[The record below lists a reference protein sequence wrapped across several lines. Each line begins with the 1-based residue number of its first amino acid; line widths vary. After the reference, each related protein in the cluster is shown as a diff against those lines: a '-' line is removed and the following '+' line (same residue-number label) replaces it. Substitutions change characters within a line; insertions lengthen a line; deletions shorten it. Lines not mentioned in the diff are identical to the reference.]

1 MFRVISQS
9 IRYKMLVLVLATNL
23 VALMVTGTAFLAYD
37 LRNYREMWVS
47 ELVTQG
53 DILSRATAPA
63 LEFDDPKSADAYLA
77 LFEAHP
83 RITAVVIYN
92 ARGKL
97 FAQYQSKDAGLA
109 ELPSLPEAE
118 GVRVEGSEI
127 VLFRRIAENNEIL
140 GTVYLRAQLQFLDHL
155 AGVLAILAAMMLVS
169 VLAALLKLRWLRN
182 MVVRPIMAVTGVARQ
197 VMTQRDFSLRVQKT
211 SEDEI
216 GYLVEAFNEMLAE
229 LGRRS
234 EVNQAAQRE
243 LEHEVAERL
252 RAEDELRRLNLE
264 LEQRVTSRTEQLASV
279 NKELEAFSYSVS
291 HDLRAPLRAIAGF
304 ANLLIKD
311 HAEDLNKEAQRK
323 LGVIVGE
330 SHRMGSLIDDLLAF
344 SRLGRK
350 TMQTTELDMTEL
362 VRGVH
367 EALVQQHQGTP
378 VNFRL
383 GTLPRGNG
391 DRILLGQVWTNL
403 LSNAF
408 KFSSRREQPLV
419 EVNAITDE
427 KEHIYFVRDNGVGF
441 DPRYQSKLFEVFQRL
456 HDSSEFPGTG
466 VGLAL
471 VQRIISRHGGRVWAE
486 GRPDAGATFYF
497 TLPKEQSHERV

>member
-1 MFRVISQS
+1 MLRTISQS
-9 IRYKMLVLVLATNL
+9 IRYKLLVLVLGTNL
-23 VALMVTGTAFLAYD
+23 VALIVTGTVFLIYD
-37 LRNYREMWVS
+37 LRNYREMWVN

-63 LEFDDPKSADAYLA
+63 LEFDDPKSANVYLA
-77 LFEAHP
+77 LIEARP
-83 RITAVVIYN
+83 QITAAAIYN

-97 FAQYQSKDAGLA
+97 FAQYQSRDAQVTA
-109 ELPSLPEAE
+109 LPALPEAE
-118 GVRVEGSEI
+118 GVRVNGSEI
-127 VLFRRIAENNEIL
+127 VVFRRIAENNEIL
-140 GTVYLRAQLQFLDHL
+140 GTVYLRAQLQFNKQL
-155 AGVLAILAAMMLVS
+155 AGVLVILAAVMLVS
-169 VLAALLKLRWLRN
+169 VFAAFIKLRWLRN
-182 MVVRPIMAVTGVARQ
+182 MVIQPIVAVTEIARQ
-197 VMTQRDFSLRVQKT
+197 VLTRRDYSQRVQKT
-211 SEDEI
+211 GEDEI

-229 LGRRS
+229 VGRRIDAH
-234 EVNQAAQRE
+234 QDAQRA
-243 LEHEVAERL
+243 LEHEVAVRL

-264 LEQRVTSRTEQLASV
+264 LEQRVSARTEQLASV

-311 HAEDLNKEAQRK
+311 HGEDLNKEARRK
-323 LGVIVGE
+323 LEVIVGE
-330 SHRMGSLIDDLLAF
+330 SHRMGVLIDDLLAF

-350 TMQTTELDMTEL
+350 TMQSAELDMTEL

-367 EALVQQHQGTP
+367 EALVQQHQGTS
-378 VNFRL
+378 VDFRL
-383 GTLPRGNG
+383 GVLPRGNG
-391 DRILLGQVWTNL
+391 DRVLLGQVWTNL

-456 HDSSEFPGTG
+456 HDASEFTGTG

-497 TLPKEQSHERV
+497 TLPKEQCHEHV

>member
-1 MFRVISQS
+1 MFSAISQS
-9 IRYKMLVLVLATNL
+9 IRYKMLVVVLATNL
-23 VALMVTGTAFLAYD
+23 IVLIVTGTAFLAYE
-37 LRNYREMWVS
+37 LRNYRAMWVS

-53 DILSRATAPA
+53 DIMSRATAPA
-63 LEFDDPKSADAYLA
+63 LEFDDPKSANAYLA

-83 RITAVVIYN
+83 RITDAAVYN
-92 ARGKL
+92 AKGKL
-97 FAQYQSKDAGLA
+97 FARYKSKDAGIA

-127 VLFRRIAENNEIL
+127 VVFRRIAENNEIL
-140 GTVYLRAQLQFLDHL
+140 GTVYLRAQLQFLEHL
-155 AGVLAILAAMMLVS
+155 AGVLGILAAMMLVS
-169 VLAALLKLRWLRN
+169 VLAALLKLGWLRN
-182 MVVRPIMAVTGVARQ
+182 VVIRPIVAVTEVARQ
-197 VMTQRDFSLRVQKT
+197 VMTRRDYSQRVTKT
-211 SEDEI
+211 TEDEI

-229 LGRRS
+229 VGHRV
-234 EVNQAAQRE
+234 EVTQAAQRE
-243 LEHEVAERL
+243 LEHEVAERV

-264 LEQRVTSRTEQLASV
+264 LEQRVTDRTAQLAGV

-304 ANLLIKD
+304 ANLLIED
-311 HAEDLNKEAQRK
+311 HGEDLNKEARRK
-323 LGVIVGE
+323 LEVIVGE

-350 TMQTTELDMTEL
+350 VMQAVELDMTEL
-362 VRGVH
+362 VRSVH
-367 EALVQQHQGTP
+367 EALVQQHQGMP
-378 VNFRL
+378 VEFRL
-383 GTLPRGNG
+383 GALPRGNG
-391 DRILLGQVWTNL
+391 DRVLLGQVWTNL

-419 EVNAITDE
+419 EVNAISDE
-427 KEHIYFVRDNGVGF
+427 KEHIYFVRDNGAGF

-471 VQRIISRHGGRVWAE
+471 VRRIVSRHGGRVWAE

-497 TLPKEQSHERV
+497 TLPKEQSDERV